1 MRAGFSEGAC
11 PFHSKL
17 NIQPMKKIFH
27 LFLLLAAATGGA
39 YMLASCGG
47 DGDGGSGD
55 SGGGGTTPSE
65 FIPAHVPNR
74 SLAFPGADGGAKNI
88 NGGAGGSV
96 YVVTS
101 LGDDNVEGTLRYGLK
116 TLSGKRTIVFA
127 VSGIIELKDKLSITN
142 GDVTVAGQTAPGDG
156 ICLKNYSVSID
167 ASNVILRY
175 LRFRMGDEKKTE
187 DDALTASHK
196 DNGMKEDILIDH
208 CSVSWSTDECA
219 SFYGNKNFTL
229 QYCIISESLRN
240 SVHDK
245 GMHGYGG
252 IWGGVNAS
260 FHHNLLAHHDSR
272 NPRFDHDYVSTCKG
286 PIHYINNVVY
296 NWGGNSTYGGESF
309 LNTTP
314 RQINMVNNYYKS
326 GPASSHKNRLLELT
340 TSCPNCNSVKPNT
353 ATPGQ
358 FYINGNYIN
367 GYTDRTSDN
376 WKAVDNAV
384 AASKLSAYVG
394 TKHNWVETAEEAF
407 NSVLAYAG
415 ASHKRDAIDAR
426 VVKETNEGN
435 YTYTGS
441 NGSTGGLIDT
451 QQDVGGW
458 PPYNSTPAPADT
470 DKDGMPDEWE
480 QKILK
485 ENGWESYGIAK
496 FRPNG
501 YNLSAKYTNLEVYMN
516 ELVASTFPAGAGAN
530 KTR

>member
-1 MRAGFSEGAC
+1 
-11 PFHSKL
+11 
-17 NIQPMKKIFH
+17 MKKIFH

-101 LGDDNVEGTLRYGLK
+101 RGDDNVEGTLRYGLTK
-116 TLSGKRTIVFA
+116 VSGPRTIIFA
-127 VSGIIELKDKLSITN
+127 VSGIIEMKQDLNITN

-156 ICLKNYSVSID
+156 ICLKNYGVNIN
-167 ASNVILRY
+167 ANNVILRY
-175 LRFRMGDEKKTE
+175 LRFRMGDEKATE
-187 DDALTASHK
+187 ADALSSSHK
-196 DNGMKEDILIDH
+196 DNDVKQNILIDH

-240 SVHDK
+240 SVHGK
-245 GMHGYGG
+245 GKHGYGG
-252 IWGGVNAS
+252 IWGGENAS

-272 NPRFDHDYVSTCKG
+272 NPRFDHDYVSTLKG
-286 PIHYINNVVY
+286 PIHFVNNVIY
-296 NWGGNSTYGGESF
+296 NWGGNSTYGGESRIG
-309 LNTTP
+309 TEAK
-314 RQINMVNNYYKS
+314 QINMVNNYYKS
-326 GPASSHKNRLLELT
+326 GPASSHKDRLMELT
-340 TSCPNCNSVKPNT
+340 TTCENCNSTNPHTTVPAKL
-353 ATPGQ
+353 
-358 FYINGNYIN
+358 YLNGNYIN
-367 GYTDRTSDN
+367 GYQERTSDN
-376 WKAVDNAV
+376 WKGIDK
-384 AASKLSAYVG
+384 STTTYSYKLDAYAG
-394 TKHNWVETAEEAF
+394 TQHSWVETAENAF
-407 NSVLAYAG
+407 ESVLNFAG
-415 ASHKRDAIDAR
+415 ASHKRDAVDAR
-426 VVKETNEGN
+426 IVKEAREGN
-435 YTYTGS
+435 FTYTGS
-441 NGSTGGLIDT
+441 IGSTKGIIDS
-451 QQDVGGW
+451 QKDVGGW
-458 PPYNSTPAPADT
+458 PNYTSATAPT
-470 DKDGMPDEWE
+470 DSDNDGMPDEWE

>member
-1 MRAGFSEGAC
+1 
-11 PFHSKL
+11 
-17 NIQPMKKIFH
+17 
-27 LFLLLAAATGGA
+27 
-39 YMLASCGG
+39 
-47 DGDGGSGD
+47 
-55 SGGGGTTPSE
+55 
-65 FIPAHVPNR
+65 
-74 SLAFPGADGGAKNI
+74 
-88 NGGAGGSV
+88 
-96 YVVTS
+96 
-101 LGDDNVEGTLRYGLK
+101 LR
-116 TLSGKRTIVFA
+116 I
-127 VSGIIELKDKLSITN
+127 
-142 GDVTVAGQTAPGDG
+142 
-156 ICLKNYSVSID
+156 
-167 ASNVILRY
+167 
-175 LRFRMGDEKKTE
+175 
-187 DDALTASHK
+187 
-196 DNGMKEDILIDH
+196 
-208 CSVSWSTDECA
+208 
-219 SFYGNKNFTL
+219 
-229 QYCIISESLRN
+229 
-240 SVHDK
+240 SVHGK
-245 GMHGYGG
+245 GQHGYGG

-296 NWGGNSTYGGESF
+296 NWGGNSTYGGESAQ
-309 LNTTP
+309 NSTA

-353 ATPGQ
+353 ATSGQ

-367 GYTDRTSDN
+367 GYADRTSDN

-384 AASKLSAYVG
+384 AASKLNAYVG
-394 TKHNWVETAEEAF
+394 TKHDWVETAEDAF
-407 NSVLAYAG
+407 KAVMAYAG
-415 ASHKRDAIDAR
+415 ASHKRDEIDAR
-426 VVKETNEGN
+426 VVKETREGS

-441 NGSTGGLIDT
+441 KGSTGGLIDT

-496 FRPNG
+496 FRSNG